1 MGGVPVT
8 QTLRPPDLRVH
19 VPLHPGAAPR
29 LVMAADVAAKLL
41 LLASL
46 VLVVVDPSWGNLEGK
61 APLARA
67 LIYPMWALVVPVLW
81 VVRRR
86 PGPFPWVADLLLTAM
101 CFSDI
106 LGNRL
111 DLYDSVSWFDD
122 WMHVMN
128 SALVSAAVLVLT
140 PRPGE
145 RRQDLVSRAVAYG
158 LTASLAWELWEY
170 QAFLTRSG
178 EVVNAYA
185 DTLGDL
191 GAGWLGAVAAAMAVG
206 LWRDRA

>member
-1 MGGVPVT
+1 MT
-8 QTLRPPDLRVH
+8 QTLRPQDHQDLRVPAPH
-19 VPLHPGAAPR
+19 WSGAAPR
-29 LVMAADVAAKLL
+29 LVAAADVAAKVV
-41 LLASL
+41 LLASIA
-46 VLVVVDPSWGNLEGK
+46 LVVVDPSWGNLEGK

-67 LIYPMWALVVPVLW
+67 VVYPMWALVVPVVW

-86 PGPFPWVADLLLTAM
+86 PGPFPWAADLLLTAM

-111 DLYDSVSWFDD
+111 DLYDTVPWFDD

-128 SALVSAAVLVLT
+128 SALVSAAVLLLT

-145 RRQDLVSRAVAYG
+145 RRLDLVTRAVAYG
-158 LTASLAWELWEY
+158 VTASLAWELWEY

-191 GAGWLGAVAAAMAVG
+191 ALGWLGAVAAAMVVAS
-206 LWRDRA
+206 WRYRE